1 MFQCRVPYGDYGWRI
16 IPSPKDIFTSVSA
29 EPSGRWR
36 ETTVLELGLNEVTS
50 IKHWLIRP
58 LLGKH
63 SYSTGEIKLNPYT
76 SPAFVELII

>member
-1 MFQCRVPYGDYGWRI
+1 MGTMDGEKFHH
-16 IPSPKDIFTSVSA
+16 PSISLPVFLQNHLDAGERQLRDNS
-29 EPSGRWR
+29 
-36 ETTVLELGLNEVTS
+36 VLELGLNEVTS

-76 SPAFVELII
+76 SPAFMERII